1 MKEETTPIE
10 TIDEYIEAA
19 PPHVRGLLSE
29 MRAIVRKAAPG
40 AAEKISYR
48 MPSFHENGVLVYFGA
63 FKSHIGFYPTA
74 SGTAAFPEDLKR
86 YKSSKGAVQLPL
98 DEPLPAEL
106 ITKIVKL
113 RVAMNAEKKG
123 TKKPKA
129 R

>member
-10 TIDEYIEAA
+10 TIDQYIEAA

-29 MRAIVRKAAPG
+29 MRAIIRKAAPG

-98 DEPLPAEL
+98 DEPLPASL

-113 RVAMNAEKKG
+113 RVAMNAERKGKKR
-123 TKKPKA
+123 PKA
-129 R
+129 P

>member
-10 TIDEYIEAA
+10 TIDQYIEAA

-29 MRAIVRKAAPG
+29 MRAIIRKAAPG

-98 DEPLPAEL
+98 DEPLPASL

-123 TKKPKA
+123 KKRPKA
-129 R
+129 P